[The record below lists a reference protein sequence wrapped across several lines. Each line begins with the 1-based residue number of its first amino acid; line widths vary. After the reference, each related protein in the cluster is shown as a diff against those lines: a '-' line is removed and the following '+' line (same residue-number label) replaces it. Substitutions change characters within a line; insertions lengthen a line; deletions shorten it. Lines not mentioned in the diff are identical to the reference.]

1 MRVLKRFLFLFLF
14 HRFSIINQILKSSLE
29 LSQNIFYRTSIN
41 KKSKYEGQ
49 KDKDRLKIVES
60 ASSRVL
66 QMKYVYIQR
75 DQIKESRDNKLTTV
89 STISW
94 IRKISF

>member
-41 KKSKYEGQ
+41 KKSKYEQ
-49 KDKDRLKIVES
+49 KDRDRLKIVES

>member
-41 KKSKYEGQ
+41 KKSKYEQ
-49 KDKDRLKIVES
+49 KDRDRLKIVKS

>member
-41 KKSKYEGQ
+41 KKSKYEQ
-49 KDKDRLKIVES
+49 KDRDRLKIVES

-75 DQIKESRDNKLTTV
+75 DQIKENRDNKLTTV